1 VGARSVEVR
10 RRPRAFLHRA
20 FAPLEEVRS
29 PLAGISGNAESGEVR
44 DGLTTTDHR
53 HAVRLAMGAP
63 EVARMLDARPASWLG
78 SFLRLAALRADALAR
93 PTAPPWFRI
102 GSFTADEDA
111 VAAPFS
117 WRPHLGDALFS
128 SFRGR
133 LVVRQDDG
141 GSQLVIEGAV
151 TGGPDRANDR
161 VIEAFLAS
169 LGSALEASQAA
180 QAPEG

>member
-1 VGARSVEVR
+1 MGARSEEVR
-10 RRPRAFLHRA
+10 RGRPGLLHHT
-20 FAPLEEVRS
+20 FAPLYEARS
-29 PLAGISGNAESGEVR
+29 LLAGISGNADSDKVR

-53 HAVRLAMGAP
+53 HAVLVAMGAP
-63 EVARMLDARPASWLG
+63 DVARMLDARPASWLG

-102 GSFTADEDA
+102 GSFATDGDA

-117 WRPHLGDALFS
+117 WRPHLGDALFT

-141 GSQLVIEGAV
+141 GSQLVIEGTV
-151 TGGPDRANDR
+151 TGGPERANDR

-169 LGSALEASQAA
+169 LGSALEASH
-180 QAPEG
+180 APEG